1 MMAKKP
7 SSCAICENS
16 NLPSFCAGC
25 VNYRLNECYASLRSL
40 HSKRKSLY
48 ARLERTLEAK
58 RKMDEQ
64 LSWRLAQKER
74 IRKLKERLHNMQK
87 QLSQEKAMVAK
98 ESEELKSKTE
108 FVESALS
115 TLKESRTK
123 LESKYH
129 SLKCTHEF
137 RLMAISSEL
146 MHKQAVVVKLIC
158 KLFPMGWKNSDT
170 QKKGGSGGSYD
181 TICGARLPR
190 GLDPHSVP
198 PDELSA
204 SLGYMVQLVNLVSPC
219 LAAPTLHASGFAGSC
234 SRTWQR
240 DSYWEARPSSQSKEY
255 PLFIPRQN
263 FCSSTGEAS
272 WSERSS
278 SNFGVSSVESEKK
291 SSLDSAPSTSLN
303 YSTASAC
310 SLETQKDLQKG
321 ISLLK
326 KSVACITAYCNNIY
340 CLDISPDAS
349 TFEAFA
355 KVLATLSSSKEM
367 SAVISLKMAKP
378 KSDNQAK
385 PLNKSIWNANSTPST
400 SSLLES
406 EHSMIITRSARHNL
420 SHSAASFLYAD
431 TTDARASETMVDGW
445 DLIEHPI
452 LPPPS
457 QAEDIEHWTRAMFID
472 ASSK

>member
-1 MMAKKP
+1 Q
-7 SSCAICENS
+7 IYG
-16 NLPSFCAGC
+16 F
-25 VNYRLNECYASLRSL
+25 LR
-40 HSKRKSLY
+40 
-48 ARLERTLEAK
+48 
-58 RKMDEQ
+58 
-64 LSWRLAQKER
+64 
-74 IRKLKERLHNMQK
+74 
-87 QLSQEKAMVAK
+87 
-98 ESEELKSKTE
+98 
-108 FVESALS
+108 
-115 TLKESRTK
+115 
-123 LESKYH
+123 
-129 SLKCTHEF
+129 
-137 RLMAISSEL
+137 
-146 MHKQAVVVKLIC
+146 
-158 KLFPMGWKNSDT
+158 
-170 QKKGGSGGSYD
+170 
-181 TICGARLPR
+181 
-190 GLDPHSVP
+190 
-198 PDELSA
+198 
-204 SLGYMVQLVNLVSPC
+204 
-219 LAAPTLHASGFAGSC
+219 
-234 SRTWQR
+234 
-240 DSYWEARPSSQSKEY
+240 SKEY

-420 SHSAASFLYAD
+420 SNSAASFLYAD
-431 TTDARASETMVDGW
+431 TTEARASETMVDGW